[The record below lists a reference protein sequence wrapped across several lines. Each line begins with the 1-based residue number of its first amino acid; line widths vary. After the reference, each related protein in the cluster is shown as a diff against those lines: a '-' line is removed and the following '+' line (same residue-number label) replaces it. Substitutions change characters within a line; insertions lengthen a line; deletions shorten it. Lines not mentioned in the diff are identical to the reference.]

1 MNKSNLKCLNEHETN
16 LIFFIF
22 SSKYCQLIF
31 LFLNSMPN
39 TKSTIGKLLHGPPLT
54 INLICLRGSVIFL
67 GLKHYFLLLSSFSQ
81 TRAKNISL
89 TLRIFPMENILC
101 MDEVKGGVLFVIIK
115 LDIILI
121 ILLSFN
127 EFFLPT

>member
-67 GLKHYFLLLSSFSQ
+67 GLKHYFLLLSSYSQ

-89 TLRIFPMENILC
+89 TQKIFPLENILWMC
-101 MDEVKGGVLFVIIK
+101 GILFVIIK
-115 LDIILI
+115 LDTILI
-121 ILLSFN
+121 ILPSFN
-127 EFFLPT
+127 EFFLPA